1 MGKAA
6 NGVIKQRIWEG
17 NESDWTG
24 NVEIKTRKT
33 FFFALG
39 ETRVAVF

>member
-1 MGKAA
+1 MGEAA
-6 NGVIKQRIWEG
+6 NGVIKQRIWGE

-33 FFFALG
+33 FLTLG